1 MKTEKFTSKN
11 SLEITI
17 EDGDKMVGTMDWF
30 NNLMAKS
37 EFVIRPKPNG
47 LPALYLKIVQE
58 KKEECKLLCTKKYC
72 ERDDVR
78 VTEDGYMYPYPCA
91 VGNDYKYGLFTHPL
105 TPTAEEEV
113 EKMIL
118 KAVEAFK
125 EWYEGE
131 EGMVHIYPKGYNKK

>member
-1 MKTEKFTSKN
+1 MKTERFTSKN

-37 EFVIRPKPNG
+37 EFVIRPKPDG
-47 LPALYLKIVQE
+47 LPALYLKTINGNE
-58 KKEECKLLCTKKYC
+58 EECKLLCTKKYC

-78 VTEDGYMYPYPCA
+78 VTEDGYMYLYPCA
-91 VGNDYKYGLFTHPL
+91 FGNDYKYGLFTHPL

-113 EKMIL
+113 EKMIQ
-118 KAVEAFK
+118 KAVDAFK
-125 EWYEGE
+125 EWYEVE
-131 EGMVHIYPKGYNKK
+131 EGMVHIYPKGYDKK

>member
-1 MKTEKFTSKN
+1 
-11 SLEITI
+11 
-17 EDGDKMVGTMDWF
+17 
-30 NNLMAKS
+30 
-37 EFVIRPKPNG
+37 
-47 LPALYLKIVQE
+47 
-58 KKEECKLLCTKKYC
+58 
-72 ERDDVR
+72 
-78 VTEDGYMYPYPCA
+78 
-91 VGNDYKYGLFTHPL
+91 L

>member
-37 EFVIRPKPNG
+37 EFVIRPKPDG
-47 LPALYLKIVQE
+47 LPALYLKIVHE
-58 KKEECKLLCTKKYC
+58 KEEECKLLCTKKYY

-105 TPTAEEEV
+105 TPTAKEEV

-125 EWYEGE
+125 EWWEVE